1 MMKRKSSEKSGH
13 VVAWINKA
21 EWDQILE
28 YLYSKDSA
36 LQKFAL
42 HRISAWKGRFG
53 NSTPVAVEST
63 ADLVRCQV
71 LDSSGHLETDD
82 LVLLYGTALVRFV
95 NLITERKQK
104 RVATPLRRLANKM
117 NIPEWIV
124 NLRHDI
130 THRRLPTLKWCRK
143 GCQFVLE
150 WLQQEYWSRQLGS
163 QLAEDWDSQSEEDE
177 EEEGEELGQE
187 DESTVR
193 QRNREAHKKARE
205 LLISYEKEQFQ
216 VFDGLHKENRARKPW
231 PSPSSDVGWILIQI
245 KDFAVESST
254 VLVDVMLSD
263 GFLVPTAEQLESLDI
278 DPTSDCD
285 PMTPCIPRL
294 FLRFWLPLLKLLNS
308 PDFIHLFLERLFL
321 ELQLSEEDS
330 QHRTYYLAGWISEFF
345 ACNRH
350 KNTNPNESKGQKKA
364 RLKDMIFT
372 KPIPLQWQKLLTG
385 CLDAPCMATPHLLQQ
400 ILEGMEHPLPLDT
413 QQKLLQLCCIYT
425 QGGDPG
431 CSPDAGRRD
440 QPVYT
445 LESLRKRVRRESERS
460 ASAPLPSAAPRPHKS
475 LPLIQL
481 AEATED
487 LQEQLSP
494 DILAERVA
502 SLRGSPWQVCTD
514 SVKWKDYPLGKVP
527 GQSED
532 PSCLMVD
539 SYSSMSVLD
548 QHVEVD
554 KSGQHSA
561 HICVSGPH
569 RSGSDG
575 PLWTHSDLSKLK
587 SGLQLF

>member
-187 DESTVR
+187 DELTVR

-216 VFDGLHKENRARKPW
+216 VFDGLHKENRAGKPW
-231 PSPSSDVGWILIQI
+231 PSPSSDLGWILIQI

-254 VLVDVMLSD
+254 VLVDMMLSD

-278 DPTSDCD
+278 DLTSDCD
-285 PMTPCIPRL
+285 PMNPCIPRL

-308 PDFIHLFLERLFL
+308 LDFIHLFLERLFL

-330 QHRTYYLAGWISEFF
+330 QHRTCYLAGWISEIF

-350 KNTNPNESKGQKKA
+350 KNTNPNESKAQKKG

-372 KPIPLQWQKLLTG
+372 KPIPLQWQKLLTC
-385 CLDAPCMATPHLLQQ
+385 CLDAPCIATPHLLQQ

-431 CSPDAGRRD
+431 CSPDAVRRD

-445 LESLRKRVRRESERS
+445 LESLRKRIRRESERS
-460 ASAPLPSAAPRPHKS
+460 SSAPPPSAAPRPHKS
-475 LPLIQL
+475 LPLLQM

-494 DILAERVA
+494 DVLAERVA

-569 RSGSDG
+569 RPGSDG